1 MNQHNELKM
10 VIGCEEWC
18 AFPSINIPAIKA
30 RVDSGA
36 KTSSIHAINIVR
48 FARGDE
54 SWVSFE
60 VHPLQKNRKVTVH
73 CEAQLVDQRVIKS
86 SSGDKESRPVIRVP
100 LTLGDKTW
108 EAEVTLTNRDTMGY
122 RMLLGREAMIGRA
135 LIDPEGL
142 CLQGEKQE
150 ETLVEL
156 YKMPSKQTVKKK

>member
-1 MNQHNELKM
+1 MNQQSDPKI

-18 AFPSINIPAIKA
+18 TFPSLNIPAIKA

-36 KTSSIHAINIVR
+36 KTSSMHAINIKRFTRNDEHWVR
-48 FARGDE
+48 
-54 SWVSFE
+54 FE
-60 VHPLQKNRKVTVH
+60 VHPLQKNRKATVH

-100 LTLGDKTW
+100 LTLGNKTW

-122 RMLLGREAMIGRA
+122 RMLLGREAMNGRV

-142 CLQGEKQE
+142 CLQGDKQE

-156 YKMPSKQTVKKK
+156 YKIPAKKK